1 MGKRGRV
8 RDEEKGMGNWGWG
21 KGWEIGGGLSVGKRG
36 WVKGGKMGVGLTVE
50 IGDEWEKGRVKSGKK
65 EMA

>member
-21 KGWEIGGGLSVGKRG
+21 KGEGLRAGNWGRVKCGEKGGGLRVGKWG
-36 WVKGGKMGVGLTVE
+36 
-50 IGDEWEKGRVKSGKK
+50 
-65 EMA
+65 

>member
-1 MGKRGRV
+1 V
-8 RDEEKGMGNWGWG
+8 W
-21 KGWEIGGGLSVGKRG
+21 GKRG